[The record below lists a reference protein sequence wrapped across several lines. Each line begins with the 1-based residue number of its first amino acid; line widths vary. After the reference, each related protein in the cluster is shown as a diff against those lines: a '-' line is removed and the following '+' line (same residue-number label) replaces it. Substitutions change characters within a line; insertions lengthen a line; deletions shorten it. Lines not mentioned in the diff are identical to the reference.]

1 MQQVTTN
8 AYRQDALWRY
18 IITGCGLALI
28 VLTLSIGAFLCYKG
42 VGTFTT
48 YNHSI
53 AEFLFSADWA
63 PSDSAEGGGKVGAAI
78 FIFGSVITC
87 ALALAIATPFSLAT
101 AIFMTEISPELGKR
115 FVQPAVE
122 IFVGIPSVVYG
133 WIGLTILVPLI
144 KNIFNLRFGFSVLA
158 AGIVLAVMI
167 FPTITSLAADALRSI
182 PKSYRAAS
190 YGLGATRW
198 QTIAK
203 VVVPAAVTGLMTA
216 VILGLARAFGEAL
229 AVAMVIG
236 KMRAFPSSLLAPTN
250 NLTAAIAADMGG
262 AMEGS
267 GIGNLF
273 FNTIYL
279 VFLSLLVS
287 VPLGVAAGIYMAE
300 YAKQGKFTKFLRMCI
315 ETMSSLPSIVV
326 GLFGYLVFIVMT
338 GSQWNL
344 FSGALAVSILSIP
357 LIMTVTEDAFKSLP
371 QGYKRGSLAM
381 GATLWQTIY
390 KVLLPAC
397 LPRIMTGV
405 ILAAGRGF
413 GEAAA
418 LLYTAGMSTD
428 INWNSWNLLSPT
440 CPLNPFRPGETLALH
455 IWASRTEALAANAAQ
470 MANLSSAILMLLVL
484 SFSLG
489 ARYLSTYLDTKTGG
503 SRK

>member
-1 MQQVTTN
+1 MQQVNTSV
-8 AYRQDALWRY
+8 YRQDTLWRY
-18 IITGCGLALI
+18 IISGCGLALI
-28 VLTLSIGAFLCYKG
+28 VLTIAIGAFLCYKG
-42 VGTFTT
+42 LGTFTT

-53 AEFLFSADWA
+53 SEFLFSADWA

-216 VILGLARAFGEAL
+216 VILGPG
-229 AVAMVIG
+229 
-236 KMRAFPSSLLAPTN
+236 
-250 NLTAAIAADMGG
+250 
-262 AMEGS
+262 
-267 GIGNLF
+267 
-273 FNTIYL
+273 
-279 VFLSLLVS
+279 
-287 VPLGVAAGIYMAE
+287 
-300 YAKQGKFTKFLRMCI
+300 
-315 ETMSSLPSIVV
+315 
-326 GLFGYLVFIVMT
+326 
-338 GSQWNL
+338 
-344 FSGALAVSILSIP
+344 
-357 LIMTVTEDAFKSLP
+357 
-371 QGYKRGSLAM
+371 
-381 GATLWQTIY
+381 
-390 KVLLPAC
+390 AC
-397 LPRIMTGV
+397 LRRSAGCSDGYRQDAC
-405 ILAAGRGF
+405 LSDFAACSDQQSDGGDCGGYGRC
-413 GEAAA
+413 
-418 LLYTAGMSTD
+418 
-428 INWNSWNLLSPT
+428 N
-440 CPLNPFRPGETLALH
+440 
-455 IWASRTEALAANAAQ
+455 
-470 MANLSSAILMLLVL
+470 
-484 SFSLG
+484 
-489 ARYLSTYLDTKTGG
+489 GG
-503 SRK
+503 Q

>member
-42 VGTFTT
+42 LGTFTT

-53 AEFLFSADWA
+53 REFLFSADWA

-87 ALALAIATPFSLAT
+87 ALALAIAIPFSLAT

-203 VVVPAAVTGLMTA
+203 VVVPAAVSGLMTA
-216 VILGLARAFGEAL
+216 VMLGLARAFGEAL

-267 GIGNLF
+267 EYNIALWTMALLLF
-273 FNTIYL
+273 I
-279 VFLSLLVS
+279 
-287 VPLGVAAGIYMAE
+287 I
-300 YAKQGKFTKFLRMCI
+300 
-315 ETMSSLPSIVV
+315 
-326 GLFGYLVFIVMT
+326 
-338 GSQWNL
+338 
-344 FSGALAVSILSIP
+344 
-357 LIMTVTEDAFKSLP
+357 
-371 QGYKRGSLAM
+371 SLACIF
-381 GATLWQTIY
+381 AIHFL
-390 KVLLPAC
+390 
-397 LPRIMTGV
+397 
-405 ILAAGRGF
+405 
-413 GEAAA
+413 
-418 LLYTAGMSTD
+418 TA
-428 INWNSWNLLSPT
+428 
-440 CPLNPFRPGETLALH
+440 
-455 IWASRTEALAANAAQ
+455 
-470 MANLSSAILMLLVL
+470 
-484 SFSLG
+484 
-489 ARYLSTYLDTKTGG
+489 KGG
-503 SRK
+503 KQA

>member
-1 MQQVTTN
+1 MQQVNTS
-8 AYRQDALWRY
+8 AYRQDTLWRY
-18 IITGCGLALI
+18 IISGCGLALI
-28 VLTLSIGAFLCYKG
+28 VLTIAIGAFLCYKG

-53 AEFLFSADWA
+53 SEFLFSADWA

-267 GIGNLF
+267 EYNIALWTMALLLF
-273 FNTIYL
+273 I
-279 VFLSLLVS
+279 
-287 VPLGVAAGIYMAE
+287 I
-300 YAKQGKFTKFLRMCI
+300 
-315 ETMSSLPSIVV
+315 SLPCIFAIHF
-326 GLFGYLVFIVMT
+326 L
-338 GSQWNL
+338 
-344 FSGALAVSILSIP
+344 
-357 LIMTVTEDAFKSLP
+357 
-371 QGYKRGSLAM
+371 
-381 GATLWQTIY
+381 
-390 KVLLPAC
+390 
-397 LPRIMTGV
+397 
-405 ILAAGRGF
+405 
-413 GEAAA
+413 
-418 LLYTAGMSTD
+418 TA
-428 INWNSWNLLSPT
+428 
-440 CPLNPFRPGETLALH
+440 
-455 IWASRTEALAANAAQ
+455 
-470 MANLSSAILMLLVL
+470 
-484 SFSLG
+484 
-489 ARYLSTYLDTKTGG
+489 KGG
-503 SRK
+503 KQA

>member
-63 PSDSAEGGGKVGAAI
+63 PSDSAEGGGSVGAAI

-236 KMRAFPSSLLAPTN
+236 KMRAFPTSLLSPTN

-267 GIGNLF
+267 
-273 FNTIYL
+273 
-279 VFLSLLVS
+279 
-287 VPLGVAAGIYMAE
+287 E
-300 YAKQGKFTKFLRMCI
+300 YNIALW
-315 ETMSSLPSIVV
+315 TM
-326 GLFGYLVFIVMT
+326 
-338 GSQWNL
+338 
-344 FSGALAVSILSIP
+344 
-357 LIMTVTEDAFKSLP
+357 
-371 QGYKRGSLAM
+371 
-381 GATLWQTIY
+381 
-390 KVLLPAC
+390 
-397 LPRIMTGV
+397 
-405 ILAAGRGF
+405 
-413 GEAAA
+413 A
-418 LLYTAGMSTD
+418 LLLFIISLTCIFAIHFLTA
-428 INWNSWNLLSPT
+428 
-440 CPLNPFRPGETLALH
+440 
-455 IWASRTEALAANAAQ
+455 
-470 MANLSSAILMLLVL
+470 
-484 SFSLG
+484 
-489 ARYLSTYLDTKTGG
+489 KGG
-503 SRK
+503 KQA

>member
-1 MQQVTTN
+1 M
-8 AYRQDALWRY
+8 WRY

-63 PSDSAEGGGKVGAAI
+63 PSDSAEGGGSVGAAI

-122 IFVGIPSVVYG
+122 IFVGIPSVVYAG
-133 WIGLTILVPLI
+133 FGLTILVPLI

-229 AVAMVIG
+229 E
-236 KMRAFPSSLLAPTN
+236 P
-250 NLTAAIAADMGG
+250 
-262 AMEGS
+262 
-267 GIGNLF
+267 
-273 FNTIYL
+273 
-279 VFLSLLVS
+279 
-287 VPLGVAAGIYMAE
+287 E
-300 YAKQGKFTKFLRMCI
+300 YKTYQAQVK
-315 ETMSSLPSIVV
+315 
-326 GLFGYLVFIVMT
+326 
-338 GSQWNL
+338 
-344 FSGALAVSILSIP
+344 
-357 LIMTVTEDAFKSLP
+357 
-371 QGYKRGSLAM
+371 
-381 GATLWQTIY
+381 
-390 KVLLPAC
+390 
-397 LPRIMTGV
+397 
-405 ILAAGRGF
+405 
-413 GEAAA
+413 
-418 LLYTAGMSTD
+418 
-428 INWNSWNLLSPT
+428 
-440 CPLNPFRPGETLALH
+440 
-455 IWASRTEALAANAAQ
+455 ANAAA
-470 MANLSSAILMLLVL
+470 MAKAFMDKGYKIISDGTDNHSMLIDLRKKFPELTGKVAEKALVAADITVNKNMVPFDSRSAFQTSGIRV
-484 SFSLG
+484 G
-489 ARYLSTYLDTKTGG
+489 TPATHEPR
-503 SRK
+503 R